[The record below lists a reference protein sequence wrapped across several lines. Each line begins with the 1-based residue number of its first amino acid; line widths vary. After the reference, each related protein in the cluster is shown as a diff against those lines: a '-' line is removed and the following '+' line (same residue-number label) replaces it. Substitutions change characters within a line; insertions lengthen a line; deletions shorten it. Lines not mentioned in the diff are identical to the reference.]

1 MYTPFPPPIRPGD
14 SDDTHY
20 RRLGYRVDDGVG
32 GKVEEQPKFVKRMGG
47 LARLYAAAAACALPS
62 RQSDAGADHPHGL
75 GHLWSWLASA
85 LNLRPVNDVSATLL
99 HDVLEVAGG
108 ALGKAYGSAFLKVI
122 KRSSK
127 LHFAISHFFIEFGL
141 VWFIEG
147 SLSVITIHTL
157 ELPDW
162 KGFAAFI
169 LLMSCAAM
177 Q

>member
-1 MYTPFPPPIRPGD
+1 MLFLSFAPTRPGD
-14 SDDTHY
+14 SDDSHY
-20 RRLGYRVDDGVG
+20 RRLGYRVDDDSAG

-62 RQSDAGADHPHGL
+62 RQADAGADHPHGL

-108 ALGKAYGSAFLKVI
+108 ALGKAYGSAFLKV
-122 KRSSK
+122 KKSSK
-127 LHFAISHFFIEFGL
+127 LHFAISDFYIDFDWK
-141 VWFIEG
+141 V
-147 SLSVITIHTL
+147 SNL
-157 ELPDW
+157 ELGNECKWMFQKLALSKLQCIRWDR
-162 KGFAAFI
+162 
-169 LLMSCAAM
+169 M